1 MAKIGLAQ
9 MFQKNF
15 AMKVEK
21 DRSSSMKGKVPMKK
35 FGRTL
40 NKTQSTMS
48 LDTLS
53 PLRKLTKR
61 DSMLISDA

>member
-15 AMKVEK
+15 AMKV

-48 LDTLS
+48 LDTPS
-53 PLRKLTKR
+53 PLRNLTKR